1 MALLPRIFA
10 VLAAVLLVGSVALAS
25 LLPADI
31 SLYGALHLMHP
42 VSPDHLQRL
51 VASRFGHFGWNA
63 MALPLLNRPVWL
75 IPVSLGLICVGGAI
89 STLSPAAPRT
99 KQRRS

>member
-25 LLPADI
+25 LMPPDI

-42 VSPDHLQRL
+42 VSPDHLQQVML
-51 VASRFGHFGWNA
+51 SRFGHFVWNA
-63 MALPLLNRPVWL
+63 LALPLLNRPVWL
-75 IPVSLGLICVGGAI
+75 APVSLGLICVGAAMT
-89 STLSPAAPRT
+89 TLGPAAPRT

>member
-10 VLAAVLLVGSVALAS
+10 VLAAVLLVGSVAMAA
-25 LLPADI
+25 LLPTDV
-31 SLYGALHLMHP
+31 SLYGALHLVRP
-42 VSPDHLQRL
+42 VSPEHLQQA
-51 VASRFGHFGWNA
+51 VAGRFGHFVWNA
-63 MALPLLNRPVWL
+63 VVLPLLNRPVWF

-89 STLSPAAPRT
+89 TALGGAAPRT